1 MKRVSFLTDLVEILD
16 KENYKVSYFNSRI
29 GEAMGVNNK
38 TDLAKAERKFQD
50 DMREKFLKKGVTIID
65 PCTVYFSK
73 DTKIGKDVI
82 VHPNVVFGP
91 KVKIGNSVVIKSFS
105 HIESSSIGDNAI
117 VGPFVRLRDESI
129 IGSQSKIGN
138 FVEIKKSKIK
148 KNVKI
153 SHLSYIGDSSIE
165 KNTNIGAGTITCNYD
180 GLKKNKTFIG
190 ENCFIGSN
198 TSLIA
203 PIKIKKDSIIGAG
216 TVVDKNIQEGTVV
229 YRKSQLIKK
238 NKK

>member
-1 MKRVSFLTDLVEILD
+1 M
-16 KENYKVSYFNSRI
+16 
-29 GEAMGVNNK
+29 
-38 TDLAKAERKFQD
+38 
-50 DMREKFLKKGVTIID
+50 
-65 PCTVYFSK
+65 
-73 DTKIGKDVI
+73 
-82 VHPNVVFGP
+82 
-91 KVKIGNSVVIKSFS
+91 VIKSFS

-153 SHLSYIGDSSIE
+153 SHLSYIGDYSIE
-165 KNTNIGAGTITCNYD
+165 KNTNIGAGTITCKYD
-180 GLKKNKTFIG
+180 GLKKNKTYIG

-203 PIKIKKDSIIGAG
+203 PIKIRKDSIIGAG

>member
-1 MKRVSFLTDLVEILD
+1 MLIKTKLLNEKLKQVKNKNEKSEFFLTDLVEILD

-165 KNTNIGAGTITCNYD
+165 KKY
-180 GLKKNKTFIG
+180 
-190 ENCFIGSN
+190 
-198 TSLIA
+198 
-203 PIKIKKDSIIGAG
+203 
-216 TVVDKNIQEGTVV
+216 
-229 YRKSQLIKK
+229 
-238 NKK
+238 

>member
-1 MKRVSFLTDLVEILD
+1 MLENNTNNSYGRLVLEKNKLKKIVEKSELNFEQKNILLCNSGIMLVKTKLLNEKLKQVRNKNEKSEFFLTDLVEILD

-91 KVKIGNSVVIKSFS
+91 KVRIGNSVVIKSFS

-117 VGPFVRLRDESI
+117 VGPFVRLRDKSI

-138 FVEIKKSKIK
+138 FVEIKNLK
-148 KNVKI
+148 
-153 SHLSYIGDSSIE
+153 
-165 KNTNIGAGTITCNYD
+165 
-180 GLKKNKTFIG
+180 LKKMLRFLTF
-190 ENCFIGSN
+190 
-198 TSLIA
+198 
-203 PIKIKKDSIIGAG
+203 PILEIPPLRKIL
-216 TVVDKNIQEGTVV
+216 TLVQE
-229 YRKSQLIKK
+229 Q
-238 NKK
+238 

>member
-1 MKRVSFLTDLVEILD
+1 M
-16 KENYKVSYFNSRI
+16 
-29 GEAMGVNNK
+29 
-38 TDLAKAERKFQD
+38 
-50 DMREKFLKKGVTIID
+50 
-65 PCTVYFSK
+65 
-73 DTKIGKDVI
+73 
-82 VHPNVVFGP
+82 HPNVVFGP
-91 KVKIGNSVVIKSFS
+91 KVRIGNSVVIKSFS

-180 GLKKNKTFIG
+180 GLKK
-190 ENCFIGSN
+190 
-198 TSLIA
+198 
-203 PIKIKKDSIIGAG
+203 IKPLLERIVLLGP
-216 TVVDKNIQEGTVV
+216 TL
-229 YRKSQLIKK
+229 R
-238 NKK
+238 